1 MTVSPVLISLIL
13 GGFLF
18 LLVLGIPV
26 AFALGFVSIMVAA
39 FLWEGSKGLFIIAA
53 NAFGFISSFTMVSV
67 PLFLFTAEMLIHSN
81 LSEEAFNALSR
92 LLRRVPGG
100 LIQGTLLGSAV
111 FAATTGSSSANT
123 AIAGRVTLPEMLRR
137 KYDMPLASGSI
148 VAGGALGILI
158 PPSLSMILFG
168 ILAEVSIPK
177 LFIGGVI
184 PGILLTLA
192 FMVYVGVRCSRNPRL
207 APAAAMTVSRRQEL
221 AGLWKVWPFAV
232 LIVVIMGSI
241 YTGFATVTEAAG
253 MGAFATLLMCLAYRS
268 LNWKGMKSSLSA
280 TIKTSCMVGWIITG
294 AIAFG
299 VVITYLGIPQ
309 RMTEF
314 IVGAAIPPWAVI
326 VAINVLLLL
335 MGCFL
340 DPASIITI
348 TVPIVVPIVMALG
361 FDPLWFGVV
370 FTVNMEMALLT
381 PPVGM
386 NLFVLKGISPP
397 EVTMGTIIRGAWPF
411 VVVQAIVLVITILFP
426 PLSTWLPSRM

>member
-1 MTVSPVLISLIL
+1 MTPSPLLITLIL
-13 GGFLF
+13 GGFVF
-18 LLVLGIPV
+18 LLALGIPV
-26 AFALGFVSIMVAA
+26 AFALGFVSIAVAM

-67 PLFLFTAEMLIHSN
+67 PLFLFTAEILIHSN
-81 LSEEAFNALSR
+81 LSEQAFNAMSR
-92 LLRRVPGG
+92 MLRRVPGG

-123 AIAGRVTLPEMLRR
+123 AIAGRVAMPEMIRR
-137 KYDMPLASGSI
+137 KYDMGIASGSI

-177 LFIGGVI
+177 LFVGGVV
-184 PGILLTLA
+184 PGLLLTLA
-192 FMVYVGVRCSRNPRL
+192 FMIYVGIRCSRNPNL
-207 APAAAMTVSRRQEL
+207 APIAVKVTRQEEL
-221 AGLWKVWPFAV
+221 AGLWRVWPFAV
-232 LIVVIMGSI
+232 LIFVIMGSI

-253 MGAFATLLMCLAYRS
+253 MGAATALLMGLAYRALS
-268 LNWKGMKSSLSA
+268 WKGLKASLSS

-314 IVGAAIPPWAVI
+314 IVGAAIPPWGVI
-326 VAINVLLLL
+326 VGINILLMI

-348 TVPIVVPIVMALG
+348 TVPIVVPIIIALG
-361 FDPLWFGVV
+361 YNPIWFGVV

-386 NLFVLKGISPP
+386 NLFVLKAISPP
-397 EVTMGTIIRGAWPF
+397 EITMGTIIRGAVPF
-411 VVVQAIVLVITILFP
+411 VMVQAIVLVITIVFP
-426 PLSTWLPSRM
+426 QLSLWLPSKM